1 MSEKKRKRYSREF
14 KMEAVRLITEK
25 GYSMGPRPRETLGS
39 NTVSSGAG
47 RSNSQRTPKTPFLAK
62 VI

>member
-25 GYSMGPRPRETLGS
+25 GYSMAEASLCVNMSETPS
-39 NTVSSGAG
+39 
-47 RSNSQRTPKTPFLAK
+47 PW
-62 VI
+62 